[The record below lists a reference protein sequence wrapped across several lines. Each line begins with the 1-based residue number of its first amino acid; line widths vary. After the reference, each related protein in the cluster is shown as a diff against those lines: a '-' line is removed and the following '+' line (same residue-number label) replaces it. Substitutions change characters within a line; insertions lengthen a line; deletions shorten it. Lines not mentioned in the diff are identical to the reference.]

1 MIDYFG
7 PFVIMKSLK
16 HNDEVTEMKQQITV
30 VKQVGTGG
38 GLFRRSELN
47 AHWDMWECNDW
58 GVGPLDAPETMPAGS
73 SERDVNRYIGLCNM
87 PSLVCRGGW

>member
-7 PFVIMKSLK
+7 PFAIMKSLE

-30 VKQVGTGG
+30 INQVCTGG
-38 GLFRRSELN
+38 RLVMRSQLN
-47 AHWDMWECNDW
+47 AYSDMWELNDW
-58 GVGPLDAPETMPAGS
+58 GVGSLDAPETMPAGS
-73 SERDVNRYIGLCNM
+73 SERYVDRYIGLCNM